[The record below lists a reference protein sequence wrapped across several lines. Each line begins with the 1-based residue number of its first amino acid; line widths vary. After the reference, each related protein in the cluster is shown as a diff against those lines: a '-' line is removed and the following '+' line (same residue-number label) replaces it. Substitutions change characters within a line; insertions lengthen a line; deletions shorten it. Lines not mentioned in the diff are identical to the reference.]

1 MSNKHGQMSVFE
13 QIKAGLEDSLAY
25 SRGELSLVTTQP
37 PPPPPRLTPKQVAA
51 LRRRLKMSQAYFAAV
66 LNVSAK
72 AVQSWEQGI
81 RRPSDAALRI
91 LQVID
96 RRPDVVREIA
106 VARPVRVARGQGAN
120 RFGTNGKA
128 RQGLKSATTATRPI
142 HIAVSAAS
150 RR

>member
-1 MSNKHGQMSVFE
+1 MNSKQVQMSVFQ
-13 QIKAGLEDSLAY
+13 QIKAGLEDSLAW

-37 PPPPPRLTPKQVAA
+37 PPPPPRLKPRQVAA
-51 LRRRLKMSQAYFAAV
+51 LRKRLRMSQAYFAAV

-106 VARPVRVARGQGAN
+106 VARPVRAARRQGAR
-120 RFGTNGKA
+120 RF
-128 RQGLKSATTATRPI
+128 RTTAKRVN
-142 HIAVSAAS
+142 A
-150 RR
+150 

>member
-1 MSNKHGQMSVFE
+1 MSHREGRMSVFQ

-25 SRGELSLVTTQP
+25 SRGELSLVSMEP
-37 PPPPPRLTPKQVAA
+37 PPPPPSLTPKQVAA
-51 LRRRLKMSQAYFAAV
+51 LRKRLRMSQTYFAAM

-96 RRPDVVREIA
+96 RRPDVVREVA
-106 VARPVRVARGQGAN
+106 V
-120 RFGTNGKA
+120 
-128 RQGLKSATTATRPI
+128 SRPI
-142 HIAVSAAS
+142 RLPHKPGSHRLATGAKRVKV
-150 RR
+150 

>member
-1 MSNKHGQMSVFE
+1 MNNKQVQTSVFE
-13 QIKAGLEDSLAY
+13 QIKAGLEDSLAW

-37 PPPPPRLTPKQVAA
+37 PPPPPRLKPRQVAA
-51 LRRRLKMSQAYFAAV
+51 LRKRLRMSQAYFAAV

-106 VARPVRVARGQGAN
+106 VSRPVRTARRQGAR
-120 RFGTNGKA
+120 RF
-128 RQGLKSATTATRPI
+128 RTTAKRVN
-142 HIAVSAAS
+142 A
-150 RR
+150 

>member
-1 MSNKHGQMSVFE
+1 MNNKQVQTSVFQ
-13 QIKAGLEDSLAY
+13 QIKAGLEDSLAW

-37 PPPPPRLTPKQVAA
+37 PPPPPRLKPRQVAA
-51 LRRRLKMSQAYFAAV
+51 LRKRLRMSQAYFAAV

-96 RRPDVVREIA
+96 RRPDVVREIT
-106 VARPVRVARGQGAN
+106 VSRPVRVARRQGAS
-120 RFGTNGKA
+120 RF
-128 RQGLKSATTATRPI
+128 RTTAKRVN
-142 HIAVSAAS
+142 A
-150 RR
+150 